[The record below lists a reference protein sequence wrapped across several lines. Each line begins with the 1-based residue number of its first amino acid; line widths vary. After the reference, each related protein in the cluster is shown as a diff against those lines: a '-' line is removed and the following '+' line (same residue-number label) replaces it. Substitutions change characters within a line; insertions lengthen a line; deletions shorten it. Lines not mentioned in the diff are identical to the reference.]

1 MVSALDTSV
10 LVDVLWGDPKFAPG
24 SRRALE
30 EAARAGALIVS
41 PVVVAEL
48 RQAYRSD
55 DEVIEL
61 LSDFGVHVVPL
72 ESEDGLYAGAVH
84 RRYRQAGGTRS
95 RVVADFLIAAHAR
108 HRADRLI
115 ARDRGFFRDFFT
127 DLTVWYPEG

>member
-1 MVSALDTSV
+1 MISALDTSV
-10 LVDVLWGDPKFAPG
+10 LVDVLWGDPNFAAG
-24 SRRALE
+24 SRRALG

-55 DEVIEL
+55 DRVMEL
-61 LSDFGVHVVPL
+61 FSDLGIHVVPL
-72 ESEDGLYAGAVH
+72 ETEDGLYAGAVH
-84 RRYRQAGGTRS
+84 RRYRRAGGTRS

-115 ARDRGFFRDFFT
+115 ARDRGFFREFFT